1 MDPPPTAV
9 LLTNIP
15 PLTQAASLRT
25 HYRAYGKFVAFE
37 WQIDRSNGAALGVLF
52 VRFENAVDATKCVK
66 GEDGRRPVFG
76 VGVVKTVNG
85 KNGAGQGDGD
95 DESRLRAVLDGE
107 GKVLKAVLKELEAR
121 KNREREER
129 RRREKGLPPLT
140 QNPTES
146 GAGVIKGSV
155 GTDQGQ
161 TPSST
166 QTQTQGPWGAKQPS
180 HPASSSNGGSATPAV
195 PLLAHP
201 SLPLK
206 PLCANAPSPHPS
218 LQNGSSTPSGHGI
231 PGLPPNPTRAAAAEK
246 DPITKSAPQRKPPV
260 ALIRARQQVATRD
273 ALQAVPMAGG
283 ASTPLY
289 GQEEV
294 STPSHHGGRE
304 TPGGVKRSS
313 TYRANYRVIGK
324 ERGLPSRSPSPPYYS
339 RDRDCDTWLGR
350 DRSWE
355 RRGGD
360 RWENRDG
367 SWSRSPSRSRS
378 RDRNREWVWDRDRD
392 KARGKSW
399 DRDRS
404 PDRRG
409 RRERERERDRERGE
423 KEKAAQ
429 REKHEA
435 IIEELV
441 KNGKEHVRLPLVG
454 SSVQEEDVKSFFAD
468 FKVDKACVLFTS
480 FDL

>member
-1 MDPPPTAV
+1 M
-9 LLTNIP
+9 
-15 PLTQAASLRT
+15 
-25 HYRAYGKFVAFE
+25 YGNFVAFD

-52 VRFENAVDATKCVK
+52 IRFANAADATKCVK
-66 GEDGRRPVFG
+66 AEDGRRPMFG
-76 VGVVKTVNG
+76 MGVVKNG
-85 KNGAGQGDGD
+85 TGQGDGD
-95 DESRLRAVLDGE
+95 DENRLRAVLDEE
-107 GKVLKAVLKELEAR
+107 GQVLKAVLKELEAR
-121 KNREREER
+121 KSREREER

-146 GAGVIKGSV
+146 GAGVIKGST

-166 QTQTQGPWGAKQPS
+166 QSQTQGPWGPKQQS
-180 HPASSSNGGSATPAV
+180 HLASSSNGGAATPAV
-195 PLLAHP
+195 PLPAHP
-201 SLPLK
+201 SLPSK
-206 PLCANAPSPHPS
+206 PLCTNAPSPHPA
-218 LQNGSSTPSGHGI
+218 LQNGSSTPSGI
-231 PGLPPNPTRAAAAEK
+231 AGLPPNPVRAAGAEK
-246 DPITKSAPQRKPPV
+246 DPAMQSGPRKPPL
-260 ALIRARQQVATRD
+260 ALLRARQQVAT
-273 ALQAVPMAGG
+273 LQAVPMAGG

-289 GQEEV
+289 GQEDV
-294 STPSHHGGRE
+294 STPSHHGGRS
-304 TPGGVKRSS
+304 TPDGGKRSS
-313 TYRANYRVIGK
+313 TYRASHRVIGK
-324 ERGLPSRSPSPPYYS
+324 ERGVPSRSPSPPYYP

-360 RWENRDG
+360 RWERRDG

-378 RDRNREWVWDRDRD
+378 RDRNREWVRDRDR
-392 KARGKSW
+392 ARGKSW

-468 FKVDKACVLFTS
+468 FKVDKVCVSLTS
-480 FDL
+480 FDLWLIALFV

>member
-1 MDPPPTAV
+1 VDPPPRAV

-15 PLTQAASLRT
+15 PLTQTAVLRA
-25 HYRAYGKFVAFE
+25 HYRTYGSFVAFE
-37 WQIDRSNGAALGVLF
+37 WQIDQSNGAALGVLF
-52 VRFENAVDATKCVK
+52 VRFANAADATKCVK

-76 VGVVKTVNG
+76 VGVVKTANG
-85 KNGAGQGDGD
+85 KNGTGQGDGD

-140 QNPTES
+140 QNQTES
-146 GAGVIKGSV
+146 GAGSIKGST

-166 QTQTQGPWGAKQPS
+166 QSQTQGSRGAKQPS
-180 HPASSSNGGSATPAV
+180 HPASSSNGGPPV
-195 PLLAHP
+195 PSVAHP

-206 PLCANAPSPHPS
+206 PLCAYAPSPHLP
-218 LQNGSSTPSGHGI
+218 LQNGSSTPSGI
-231 PGLPPNPTRAAAAEK
+231 ASLPPNPNRAAAAEK
-246 DPITKSAPQRKPPV
+246 DPIMKSAPQRKPPV

-294 STPSHHGGRE
+294 STPSHHGGRS
-304 TPGGVKRSS
+304 TPGGAKRSS
-313 TYRANYRVIGK
+313 TYRINHRVIAK

-360 RWENRDG
+360 RWEHRDD

-378 RDRNREWVWDRDRD
+378 RDRNREWTRDRDRD
-392 KARGKSW
+392 RDGARGKNW

-429 REKHEA
+429 REKHEG
-435 IIEELV
+435 IIGELV

-468 FKVDKACVLFTS
+468 FKVDKVCVCSLHS
-480 FDL
+480 ICSS